1 MVRTTMPHLR
11 YSNIWEPAP
20 ESEIDRLEKK
30 LYTYLKKLKISQKM
44 NKEEREQFVFDL
56 LNKQKYTCAFG
67 KNIGGKYCWNKPKY
81 SNIKYLHL
89 EFSHIFS
96 SALPSLSSTLP
107 SILSSTLP
115 SSSTEEPIRIKYF
128 YLLCTRCNKQI
139 QSSRN
144 LFQLQIELENKLKH
158 IDELL
163 KKL

>member
-11 YSNIWEPAP
+11 YSNTWEPTP
-20 ESEIDRLEKK
+20 ESEIDRLQKK

-44 NKEEREQFVFDL
+44 NREEREQFVFDL
-56 LNKQKYTCAFG
+56 LKKQKNTCAFG

-81 SNIKYLHL
+81 SNKKYLHL

-96 SALPSLSSTLP
+96 SALQTVVSSIFSPIPSNT
-107 SILSSTLP
+107 
-115 SSSTEEPIRIKYF
+115 TEEPIRIKYF

-139 QSSRN
+139 QNSRN
-144 LFQLQIELENKLKH
+144 LFQLQIELETKLKH
-158 IDELL
+158 IDDLL

>member
-1 MVRTTMPHLR
+1 MVRTTLPHLR
-11 YSNIWEPAP
+11 YSNIWDPTP
-20 ESEIDRLEKK
+20 ESEIDRLQKK

-44 NKEEREQFVFDL
+44 NKGEREQFVFDL
-56 LNKQKYTCAFG
+56 LNKQKHTCAFG

-81 SNIKYLHL
+81 SKLKYLHL

-96 SALPSLSSTLP
+96 SALPKSLP
-107 SILSSTLP
+107 HSILSTFSTIP
-115 SSSTEEPIRIKYF
+115 SNSTEEPIRIKYF

-144 LFQLQIELENKLKH
+144 LFQLQIELENKLQN
-158 IDELL
+158 IAELL

>member
-11 YSNIWEPAP
+11 YSNIWEPTP
-20 ESEIDRLEKK
+20 ESEIDRLQKK
-30 LYTYLKKLKISQKM
+30 LYTYLKKLKLSQKM
-44 NKEEREQFVFDL
+44 NKEERIQFVIDL
-56 LNKQKYTCAFG
+56 LTKQKYTCAFG

-81 SNIKYLHL
+81 SKKKYLHL

-96 SALPSLSSTLP
+96 SALPSRLSSTL
-107 SILSSTLP
+107 SSNT
-115 SSSTEEPIRIKYF
+115 TEEPIRIKYF

-139 QSSRN
+139 QRSRN
-144 LFQLQIELENKLKH
+144 LFQLQMELENKLQH